1 MRFSIGR
8 VAVAAAALAMLA
20 TPGVAQDTKKKAEAY
35 PGKTPI
41 ELVALF
47 GASSASTTT
56 ARELAKLMEKS
67 LGTSIVIADKP
78 GAGGAKGYI
87 YLSTQKPDG
96 YSLVWS
102 SNSISTTFHNG
113 QLPFDYKGLEH
124 IARVTVENPALAV
137 KADSPWK
144 SLKELVEYA
153 KANPGKVRVGNSG
166 QGSQTHIASVALFTL
181 AGAKVIPVH
190 RTGGQATA
198 DLLAGRIE
206 VAVQF
211 PQAIVPHTKSGDGVQ
226 PTLRVLALL
235 SSIPDP
241 VFPNVKSAKS
251 QGYNIDM
258 PLWRGISAPKGTSKA
273 VMTKLQA
280 AIKKAVESPDFKEAG
295 KKIGF
300 TPAYQGMEAFNKSIA
315 EDDKRTA
322 QVIKAIKESE
332 AEVKADPPKAEAAP
346 KVEAPKAETP
356 AEAPKAEAPPPAD
369 APKAEQSK

>member
-8 VAVAAAALAMLA
+8 VALAAAALAVLA
-20 TPGVAQDTKKKAEAY
+20 TPGLAQQEPKKAKAEAY
-35 PGKTPI
+35 PGGKTI

-47 GASSASTTT
+47 GAASASTTT

-67 LGTSIVIADKP
+67 LGAPVVIADKP

-87 YLSTQKPDG
+87 YLSQQKADG

-102 SNSISTTFHNG
+102 SNSISTTFHSG
-113 QLPFDYKGLEH
+113 QLPFDYKELVH

-144 SLKELVEYA
+144 TLKELMDYA
-153 KANPGKVRVGNSG
+153 KANPDKVRVGNSG
-166 QGSQTHIASVALFTL
+166 QGSQTHIASVALFTSV
-181 AGAKVIPVH
+181 GAKVIPVH

-211 PQAIVPHTKSGDGVQ
+211 PQAIVPHAKSGD
-226 PTLRVLALL
+226 LRVLALL

-241 VFPNVKSAKS
+241 VFPNVKSAKA

-258 PLWRGISAPKGTSKA
+258 PLWRGISAPKGTPKA
-273 VMTKLQA
+273 VVARLQG
-280 AIKKAVESPDFKEAG
+280 AIKKAVESPEFKEAG
-295 KKIGF
+295 QKIGF
-300 TPAYQGMEAFNKSIA
+300 TPAYQPSDAFNKTIA

-322 QVIKAIKESE
+322 AVIKQIKASE
-332 AEVKADPPKAEAAP
+332 K
-346 KVEAPKAETP
+346 
-356 AEAPKAEAPPPAD
+356 AEAPKAEAPKTEP
-369 APKAEQSK
+369 APKK